1 MPRHLRLILFLL
13 LALRLAGQNCDD
25 PGVRVTA
32 ERSGDTVRIFV
43 ETANCLDIT
52 LTVTPEVQNM
62 RSSVPLPVT
71 IDTRGRNRVDV
82 VTLRRDD
89 RSQPWSYRYRYSWRY
104 GGRGGRPDRTV
115 YALPF
120 AGGTGRRLLQGYG
133 GSYSHQAGSPN
144 EHAHDWDMP
153 EGTTVLAARAGL
165 VVGVRQDSRAG
176 GPSDQFKNCAN
187 YVIIRHDDDTY
198 GEYLHLQPGGAIVR
212 LGDRVE
218 AGDAIAR
225 SGNTGF
231 SSRPHLHFAVFR
243 ALDGARRETL
253 PVQFRTRDGAV
264 VSLQS
269 GKTY

>member
-1 MPRHLRLILFLL
+1 MTTLRPLILVLL

-32 ERSGDTVRIFV
+32 ERGSDTVRIFV

-52 LTVTPEVQNM
+52 LTVTSEGQNM

-71 IDTRGRNRVDV
+71 IDTRGRSRVEV
-82 VTLRRDD
+82 VTLRRADSGKAW
-89 RSQPWSYRYRYSWRY
+89 RYSYRYSWRY

-120 AGGTGRRLLQGYG
+120 AAGTRRHLLQGYG
-133 GSYSHQAGSPN
+133 GSYSHQTGSPN

-176 GPSDQFKNCAN
+176 GPSERFKNCAN
-187 YVIIRHDDDTY
+187 YVVIRHDDGTY
-198 GEYLHLQPGGAIVR
+198 AEYLHLQPGGAIVR

-218 AGDAIAR
+218 TGDPIAH

-231 SSRPHLHFAVFR
+231 SSRPHLHFSVFR
-243 ALDGARRETL
+243 ALDGQKRETL
-253 PVQFRTRDGAV
+253 PVQFLTRDGAV
-264 VSLQS
+264 ATLQS